1 MLDLTYPFNTENL
14 FILLRKFIKYDVTIR
29 IGGYRLSPRFTESTL
44 AGRAVEYKLLFY
56 KNLILD
62 FRIDFRGDF
71 RIPKCLGLV
80 IEFATD
86 SRFKKEFG

>member
-1 MLDLTYPFNTENL
+1 MWQSELGVIGFPQDSLDQLSTE
-14 FILLRKFIKYDVTIR
+14 
-29 IGGYRLSPRFTESTL
+29 
-44 AGRAVEYKLLFY
+44 RAEEYKLLFY